1 MATTHT
7 PLCNELRDHQ
17 YACVCGA
24 DRGETPSN
32 EALRKY
38 LIECHACGG
47 NAVYSGLCDNCDTLN
62 SNNWPVLFGT
72 SIRSFARRARAEELE
87 RTIWEGAHEAA
98 DHHVIGRHSS
108 ARSGWYRVS
117 AALTELATMAKE
129 SA

>member
-1 MATTHT
+1 MAIDTKCHYCKE
-7 PLCNELRDHQ
+7 PSDGF
-17 YACVCGA
+17 CVC
-24 DRGETPSN
+24 
-32 EALRKY
+32 
-38 LIECHACGG
+38 
-47 NAVYSGLCDNCDTLN
+47 VVCDDAMT
-62 SNNWPVLFGT
+62 SQWPCKLGD